1 MVHLVLTDKEAQVLS
16 SVLKQKAVNITEHIM
31 SSDLP
36 FPYSDED
43 VKTMTQ
49 MQRLIQNVGRRIIT
63 NEDKKDDVTSDEW
76 AIISDSLQGTIES
89 IKLRYPNGAAV
100 SQNIVSQ
107 YTALWEKINII
118 ESKMFVEDHLPEDL
132 Q

>member
-1 MVHLVLTDKEAQVLS
+1 MVHLQLTNKEAEVLS
-16 SVLKQKAVNITEHIM
+16 AILKEKAVNITEHIM

-36 FPYSDED
+36 FPYSDEQ

-63 NEDKKDDVTSDEW
+63 NEDKKDDITSDEW
-76 AIISDSLQGTIES
+76 AIISDSLQETLEA
-89 IKLRYPNGAAV
+89 IKLRYPNGAAL

-118 ESKMFVEDHLPEDL
+118 ESKMFVEIHLPEDF

>member
-16 SVLKQKAVNITEHIM
+16 SVLKEKAVQITEHIM

-63 NEDKKDDVTSDEW
+63 NEDKKDGVTSDEW
-76 AIISDSLQGTIES
+76 AILSDSLQGTIES
-89 IKLRYPNGAAV
+89 IKLRYPSDTALRV
-100 SQNIVSQ
+100 NIVSQ

-118 ESKMFVEDHLPEDL
+118 ESKMFVEDHLPEEL

>member
-1 MVHLVLTDKEAQVLS
+1 MVHLQLTNKEAEVLS
-16 SVLKQKAVNITEHIM
+16 KILKEKAVQITEHIM

-89 IKLRYPNGAAV
+89 IKLRYPSDTALCV
-100 SQNIVSQ
+100 NIVNQ
-107 YTALWEKINII
+107 YIALWEKINII